1 LFHYF
6 ESQLGPI
13 VRINPWELSINDP
26 EFYETIYSTSSRFD
40 KVPEHEWWGNAA
52 TAAQSTVSHDL
63 HRLRRAA
70 QNPFFSKRQISRYAP
85 EIQAR
90 ADKLCNR
97 LNLEYR
103 DSGKV
108 LQMASIFGCFSA
120 DIVTEYA
127 FAKDYKYLDSPDF
140 QARFVKTMQELGKNM
155 HILMLFPWL
164 LTILVALPESLVK
177 KLNHQIGEIFAFQ
190 AVRS

>member
-1 LFHYF
+1 
-6 ESQLGPI
+6 
-13 VRINPWELSINDP
+13 
-26 EFYETIYSTSSRFD
+26 
-40 KVPEHEWWGNAA
+40 
-52 TAAQSTVSHDL
+52 
-63 HRLRRAA
+63 
-70 QNPFFSKRQISRYAP
+70 
-85 EIQAR
+85 
-90 ADKLCNR
+90 
-97 LNLEYR
+97 
-103 DSGKV
+103 
-108 LQMASIFGCFSA
+108 MASIFGCFSA

-190 AVRS
+190 AVRF